1 MSVLQS
7 NPNSFIE
14 SNIIDVFI
22 QKNMTVNYDP
32 SQNQYHIFNRNDDQY
47 YDIYIKVYETN
58 ADLQIT
64 RHIVRHDDSV
74 VSHNVRYVNTSIR
87 DLPNHLLII

>member
-7 NPNSFIE
+7 IPNSFID
-14 SNIIDVFI
+14 SDIIDAFI
-22 QKNMTVNYDP
+22 QKKMTVNYDA
-32 SQNQYHIFNRNDDQY
+32 SQNQYHIFNRNDDLY

-74 VSHNVRYVNTSIR
+74 VSHNVRNINTSIR